1 MKSFAWLPVVL
12 VAAVLLSSPLAA
24 LGAQVH
30 TYNKDAFQQAQATGK
45 PIIVFVTA
53 SWCPNC
59 RKQQPVV
66 DTMSKDP
73 AFNDAVVFVID
84 FDSDKQALK
93 DFNVLMQSTLIAF
106 KGKTERARSTA
117 VTDPEALR
125 ALFQKAL

>member
-1 MKSFAWLPVVL
+1 MKSFVWLPVVL
-12 VAAVLLSSPLAA
+12 VAAMLFAAPPAA
-24 LGAQVH
+24 LGAQVQ
-30 TYNKDAFQQAQATGK
+30 TYSKSAFQQAQATGQ

-66 DTMSKDP
+66 DTMAKDP

-106 KGKTERARSTA
+106 KGTTERGRSTA
-117 VTDPEALR
+117 VTDPQALR